1 MSKFIIISSSISS
14 SSSIHFHVHTSYQLG
29 TVEYW
34 VIAIFLKSSAPLL
47 YSSRSQQP
55 RDLTWRVAIL
65 SRMFNLF
72 NLTCRFF
79 LHDSMCDK
87 HYRHDYFYVL
97 SFITIVV
104 LLFKFVL
111 FFCLQIEVSCMTQI
125 SVEQ

>member
-111 FFCLQIEVSCMTQI
+111 FFVYRSKFPA
-125 SVEQ
+125 